1 MEENLNFNKNIMSD
15 IENSEQFVSKDI
27 GTEKQLGPIKAIPA
41 NPYTN
46 IKRELSEEE
55 LKSPAV
61 QKLLLNDHDKFEQ
74 RIAELEGYVERFHT
88 SDKYRAILE
97 EKLKTSTGFEVL
109 YSFCLTA
116 GSALAGISGIFW
128 ENKGYLLLII
138 GFIFIL
144 GGIISKIV
152 MN

>member
-1 MEENLNFNKNIMSD
+1 MNNQ
-15 IENSEQFVSKDI
+15 ENSDQIVNKDI
-27 GTEKQLGPIKAIPA
+27 GSEKQTGITKTIPT

-61 QKLLLNDHDKFEQ
+61 QKLLLNEHDKLEQ
-74 RIAELEGYVERFHT
+74 RISELEGYVERFHN
-88 SDKYRAILE
+88 SDKLRAILD
-97 EKLKTSTGFEVL
+97 EKLKTTNAFEIL

-128 ENKGYLLLII
+128 DKKGYLLLII
-138 GFIFIL
+138 GFVFIL
-144 GGIISKIV
+144 GGIISKFV
-152 MN
+152 KK

>member
-1 MEENLNFNKNIMSD
+1 MINQ
-15 IENSEQFVSKDI
+15 ENSDQFVNKDI
-27 GTEKQLGPIKAIPA
+27 GSEQQTGMPKAIPT

-61 QKLLLNDHDKFEQ
+61 QKLLLNEHDKLEKK
-74 RIAELEGYVERFHT
+74 IAELEGYIDRFHT
-88 SDKYRAILE
+88 SDKLRAILE
-97 EKLKTSTGFEVL
+97 EKLKGTNAFEVL

-128 ENKGYLLLII
+128 DKNGYLLLII
-138 GFIFIL
+138 GFVILL
-144 GGIISKIV
+144 GGIISKLV
-152 MN
+152 KK

>member
-1 MEENLNFNKNIMSD
+1 MSNQ
-15 IENSEQFVSKDI
+15 ENSDQYVNKDF
-27 GTEKQLGPIKAIPA
+27 GSEKQSGTPKAIPI

-46 IKRELSEEE
+46 IKRELSEDE

-61 QKLLLNDHDKFEQ
+61 QKLLLNEHDKLEQ
-74 RIAELEGYVERFHT
+74 RIVELEGYIERFHT
-88 SDKYRAILE
+88 SDKLRAILE
-97 EKLKTSTGFEVL
+97 EKLKTSNAFEVL

-128 ENKGYLLLII
+128 DKNGYLLLII

-144 GGIISKIV
+144 GGIISKFV
-152 MN
+152 KK

>member
-1 MEENLNFNKNIMSD
+1 MSKQE
-15 IENSEQFVSKDI
+15 ISEQFVSKDV
-27 GTEKQLGPIKAIPA
+27 GSEKQTEIIKAIPT

-61 QKLLLNDHDKFEQ
+61 QKLLLNEHDKLEQ
-74 RIAELEGYVERFHT
+74 RIAEIEGYIERFHT
-88 SDKYRAILE
+88 SDKLRAILE
-97 EKLKTSTGFEVL
+97 EKLKTSNAYEIL

-128 ENKGYLLLII
+128 DKNGYLLLII

-152 MN
+152 KK